1 MPATANAPAP
11 QGVKIPTAEDVI
23 ETVRAALGPLCRV
36 VMVVSGVVDGEVSG
50 VVIGDTQDDD
60 YISSQEL
67 AAGVVYIVVGVGKLA
82 STQPAD
88 PAPTTTK
95 SNSSNA
101 VSPHPCPRSRRDAPE
116 QPRFARSI
124 RPR

>member
-1 MPATANAPAP
+1 MPTTANVPAP
-11 QGVKIPTAEDVI
+11 LGVKIPTAEDVI

-82 STQPAD
+82 TVQPAGVVVLST
-88 PAPTTTK
+88 PQEAAP
-95 SNSSNA
+95 
-101 VSPHPCPRSRRDAPE
+101 
-116 QPRFARSI
+116 
-124 RPR
+124 